1 MRADTEG
8 EVLKD
13 DSEEY
18 NDAFYIGKVWIMMKN
33 ALDGYLLAKKNDDV
47 LLNRPEFVNDNS
59 NDY

>member
-1 MRADTEG
+1 
-8 EVLKD
+8 
-13 DSEEY
+13 
-18 NDAFYIGKVWIMMKN
+18 MMKN